1 MNKEYD
7 KYEVNDFLKDND
19 FLLWR
24 ISPTAESDAFW
35 SQFIK
40 EYPIQVKHLERAIQ
54 IIQSMDINNS
64 RLTQED
70 MEDLEIIYSQTKELY
85 NNKKTKLNPRL
96 YYVGVA
102 ASIAVLCALSIL
114 YYISKPISRMEGGS
128 AAIVESQTVST
139 NIQLQLGTSEK
150 IVFANDADFI
160 LNSKGEIQISEKSA
174 RHIILTK
181 TTKQGQD
188 NQLIVPH
195 GKRASLTLSDGT
207 KVWINSGTNLSFP
220 SIFAKACREISV
232 NEGEVYM
239 EVTKD
244 KKKPFFVNT
253 SFGKVKVLGTR
264 FNITAYSEDQTKS
277 IVLAEGGVEVILPFS
292 GSLYLKPDQM
302 LSISNN
308 ISHIFSV
315 DSYNY
320 ICWKDGIMKFTNEK
334 LENILLRLSR
344 HYGVEFICD
353 ETSRQKA
360 CTGKMLLFDDLD
372 EVLKTLTDIF
382 PIQYKVKNDSVEINV
397 KP

>member
-1 MNKEYD
+1 MNKEYE
-7 KYEVNDFLKDND
+7 KYEVADFLKDD
-19 FLLWR
+19 EFLLWR
-24 ISPTAESDAFW
+24 LSPTTESDAFW
-35 SQFIK
+35 YQFIK
-40 EYPIQVKHLERAIQ
+40 QYPMQDKHLKRAIE

-70 MEDLEIIYSQTKELY
+70 MRDLDIIYSKTKELY
-85 NNKKTKLNPRL
+85 TIKKTKLRFRL
-96 YYVGVA
+96 YYAGAA
-102 ASIAVLCALSIL
+102 ASITVLCVLSIL

-128 AAIVESQTVST
+128 AAIVETQAAST
-139 NIQLQLGTSEK
+139 NIQLQLGTSDK
-150 IVFANDADFI
+150 IVFANDVDFI
-160 LNSKGEIQISEKSA
+160 LSSNGEIHISEKSD
-174 RHIILTK
+174 RQIILTK
-181 TTKQGQD
+181 RTNPGQD
-188 NQLIVPH
+188 YRLIVPH

-207 KVWINSGTNLSFP
+207 KAWINSGTNLSFP
-220 SIFAKACREISV
+220 SQFAKDSREILV
-232 NEGEVYM
+232 NDGEVYV
-239 EVTKD
+239 EVAKD

-264 FNITAYSEDQTKS
+264 FNISDYREDRTKS
-277 IVLAEGGVEVILPFS
+277 IVLAEGSVEVILPFS

-302 LSISNN
+302 LRVSNN
-308 ISHIFSV
+308 ISHILSV

-334 LENILLRLSR
+334 LETILRRLSR

-360 CTGKMLLFDDLD
+360 CTGKMLLFDNLD

-382 PIQYKVKNDSVEINV
+382 PIEYKVKNDSVEINV